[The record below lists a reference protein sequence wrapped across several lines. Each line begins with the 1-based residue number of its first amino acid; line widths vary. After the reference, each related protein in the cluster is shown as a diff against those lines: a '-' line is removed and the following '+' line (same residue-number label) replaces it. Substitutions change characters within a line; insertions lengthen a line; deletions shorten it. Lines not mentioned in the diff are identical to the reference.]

1 MAIARK
7 PMRSGPQSGVVD
19 VDGLINKGGSAPVRE
34 TTKPSQPG
42 TTPIVLRLPTE
53 LLEQVDSLLKHRPV
67 RLPRHTWIL
76 EAVYEKMKRESAA
89 PSD

>member
-1 MAIARK
+1 MSK
-7 PMRSGPQSGVVD
+7 PL
-19 VDGLINKGGSAPVRE
+19 LIRE
-34 TTKPSQPG
+34 EVLPFERLQKPSQAG

-89 PSD
+89 ASRLIS